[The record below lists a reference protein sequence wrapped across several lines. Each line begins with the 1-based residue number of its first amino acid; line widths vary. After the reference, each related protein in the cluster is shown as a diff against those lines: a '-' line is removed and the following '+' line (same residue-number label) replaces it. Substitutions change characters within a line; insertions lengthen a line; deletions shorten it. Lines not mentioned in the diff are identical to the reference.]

1 MDVLSILGLTL
12 AVGAI
17 LFGAWLEGGQLAF
30 LMNPPALLIVFGG
43 TLGATMLESP
53 LPTFVRSLRML
64 PWLFRPP
71 VFRQRESVDR
81 ILALSRLARKE
92 GLLGLEKALKQ
103 TAPGFMKKGL
113 ALVVDGHEPETI
125 RDTLELESQA
135 REHHDLQAARVFDAM
150 GGYSPTIGIIGAVL
164 GLIHVMN
171 NLGDPE
177 QLGPG
182 IAVAFVATIYGVG
195 LANVVFIP
203 TANKLRALVLAESE
217 YEALV
222 TTGVVGIAEGANPR
236 VIESR
241 LLGLLRA

>member
-1 MDVLSILGLTL
+1 MDGLSIIGLLL

-30 LMNPPALLIVFGG
+30 LLNAPALIIVLGG

-53 LPTFVRSLRML
+53 RATFLRSLKML
-64 PWLFRPP
+64 PWLFLPP
-71 VFRQRESVDR
+71 KFANQEAIER
-81 ILALSRLARKE
+81 ILELSRLARKD

-103 TAPGFMKKGL
+103 GQPAFLQKGL
-113 ALVVDGHEPETI
+113 ALVVDGHEPDAI
-125 RDTLELESQA
+125 RETLEIELHT
-135 REHHDLQAARVFDAM
+135 REVNDLQAARVFDAM

-171 NLGDPE
+171 NLSDPE

-195 LANVVFIP
+195 LANVIFLPV
-203 TANKLRALVLAESE
+203 ANKLKAVVMRESQYEMLVA
-217 YEALV
+217 A
-222 TTGVVGIAEGANPR
+222 GMVGIAQGANPR

-241 LLGLLRA
+241 LKGLLRT

>member
-12 AVGAI
+12 ALGAI
-17 LFGAWLEGGQLAF
+17 GLGAWLEGGQLAF
-30 LMNPPALLIVFGG
+30 LLNPPALLIVFGG
-43 TLGATMLESP
+43 TLGATMIESP
-53 LPTFVRSLRML
+53 LPTFTRSLRML
-64 PWLFRPP
+64 PWIFKPP
-71 VFRQRESVDR
+71 VFREQESVDR

-113 ALVVDGHEPETI
+113 AMVVDGHEPETI

-135 REHHDLQAARVFDAM
+135 RESYDLQAARVFDAM

-171 NLGDPE
+171 NLADPE

-195 LANVVFIP
+195 LANVCFIP
-203 TANKLRALVLAESE
+203 TANKLRALVLAESQ

-241 LLGLLRA
+241 LMGLLRA